1 MFGSVSG
8 KCVLWFLG
16 GVAVGVVAGVAV
28 SRGKLNVRPLAT
40 DILSS
45 GLSLRDKV
53 MSKVEGVK
61 EDLADAVAEAR
72 VKNQEGR
79 CRSRDGDSRCVINAC
94 LRLSTYAAAFDGAKS
109 HRVE

>member
-1 MFGSVSG
+1 MFGNVSG
-8 KCVLWFLG
+8 KCLLWFLG

-28 SRGKLNVRPLAT
+28 SRGKLNVRPIAT

-72 VKNQEGR
+72 VKNQEAKENQE
-79 CRSRDGDSRCVINAC
+79 IAQAKAEAEEA
-94 LRLSTYAAAFDGAKS
+94 TATPAAQVKPA
-109 HRVE
+109 V